1 MLTISFEADVS
12 ALSRDLPDWA
22 RNRIPSITR
31 NALNDAA
38 RDAVEAERKKILGV
52 FDRPT
57 PFIQKAPIFARQD
70 RATKDR
76 LEAIVKIRDE
86 ASGTPPSKFL
96 RAEVLGG
103 ARKPKA
109 FELRLRRAGIMREDE
124 FATVAMGFR
133 RNQYGNIPGSTLLAI
148 LSQLQAAEQF
158 AGYAMNETSRSRARA
173 GSKRTRRYFV
183 PKEGSSLR
191 RGIYMREG
199 TKITAVMIF
208 VRQPTYSKRYDFGQA
223 AAVKAQR
230 VFAGHF
236 RRYFDIEAAKRS
248 AMGPSGG

>member
-12 ALSRDLPDWA
+12 TLSRDLPDWA

-57 PFIQKAPIFARQD
+57 PFIQKAPILQKWN
-70 RATKDR
+70 RATKDN
-76 LEAIVKIRDE
+76 LEAIVEIRDE
-86 ASGTPPSKFL
+86 VSGTPPSKVL
-96 RAEVLGG
+96 KAQVLGG

-133 RNQYGNIPGSTLLAI
+133 RNQYGNIPGSTLIAI
-148 LSQLQAAEQF
+148 LSQLQAAEQVG
-158 AGYAMNETSRSRARA
+158 GYLANETKFSKARA
-173 GSKRTRRYFV
+173 GGKRTRRYFV

-199 TKITAVMIF
+199 KKVTAVMIF
-208 VRQPTYSKRYDFGQA
+208 VRQPTYSRRYDFGQA
-223 AAVKAQR
+223 AASKAQR

-236 RRYFDIEAAKRS
+236 QRYFDAELAKRS
-248 AMGPSGG
+248 AVGPSGG